1 MAKTQATVDND
12 DAQIAK
18 LEKRMRYLLEKIQE
32 TQSILDESNPT
43 SSKKYTTIKKVSGIS
58 RKEILVG
65 YVKEC
70 LARLK
75 Q

>member
-1 MAKTQATVDND
+1 MAKTQASIKL
-12 DAQIAK
+12 AIGSEK

-43 SSKKYTTIKKVSGIS
+43 SSKKHTTIKKVSGIS

-65 YVKEC
+65 YVKER

>member
-43 SSKKYTTIKKVSGIS
+43 SSKKHTTIKKVSGIS

-65 YVKEC
+65 YVKER